1 MSFFRGR
8 FRRRGNR
15 YKLKPIRGR
24 PFDNIPKWLYERT
37 VRKKDPIGKKVR
49 KVKEKKIKIPYL
61 QKTLRVIIDKINEM
75 IKWIK
80 RIPEIERRQDELEKK
95 QQRDVTFLLGRIE
108 AHSILPTP
116 LVHSPYTTAARG
128 YRRFGEGGRTDTP
141 HPISEGP
148 EYTGRLY
155 EKRRKG
161 EYFTKPIS
169 TNQVNYTPKQQV
181 HHYPWGTTGRNPY
194 PARRP
199 KASEAKPNIY
209 HSQNPKFWANRMDDG
224 GIINNKPISS
234 KGQLIKVG
242 DVVKDMNST

>member
-95 QQRDVTFLLGRIE
+95 QQTIGDVKKDCIV
-108 AHSILPTP
+108 LPTSHDEIDSDN
-116 LVHSPYTTAARG
+116 LVGKPVKITTKTREWEKD
-128 YRRFGEGGRTDTP
+128 GETKSAPDVKYWDSWKDG
-141 HPISEGP
+141 
-148 EYTGRLY
+148 
-155 EKRRKG
+155 
-161 EYFTKPIS
+161 KPIE
-169 TNQVNYTPKQQV
+169 V
-181 HHYPWGTTGRNPY
+181 
-194 PARRP
+194 
-199 KASEAKPNIY
+199 E
-209 HSQNPKFWANRMDDG
+209 DDTL
-224 GIINNKPISS
+224 PF
-234 KGQLIKVG
+234 
-242 DVVKDMNST
+242 